1 MNPPPPTF
9 PSRVER
15 RIRALAE
22 EHAQPFYAYDVEAI
36 RQMCRTFRT
45 ALREPASVHFA
56 CMANPHPR
64 FLSIVRE
71 EGLDLFVNS
80 LLHLHAALELGFRG
94 EQLVFAASAMDDATM
109 TAVAASG
116 ARVILDSLGQVERW
130 RRIAPGVSFGVRCNV
145 GGLVEAKPT
154 RGGFFIGV
162 ESRLGLTPEELAA
175 LHGARDVAGLHLYV
189 GTDLVDLDYFRRC
202 YEALASLAPPF
213 PALEFLDFGGGF
225 GVADEAGR
233 RFPVAALGALAG
245 EVVDA
250 LGRRLGRTLRVMIE
264 PGRIIGADAGWF
276 ACRVVDVKARGGR
289 QLVGV
294 DASAVQFPRPLFY
307 PDSAHHP
314 VTLLP
319 AGGSGAAPVGAD
331 ALPTDVYGCST
342 YSRDYL
348 ARGVRLA
355 AARPGDLVVLGQA
368 GSYCAALFT
377 HFLGFPRPLELFDER
392 GEGAVSERASSV
404 RRDRAFHP

>member
-9 PSRVER
+9 PARLEKR
-15 RIRALAE
+15 LRALAA
-22 EHAQPFYAYDVEAI
+22 EHPQPFYLYDVEAI
-36 RQMCRTFRT
+36 RQMCRTFR
-45 ALREPASVHFA
+45 ALPASVHFA

-64 FLSIVRE
+64 FLAIVRE

-80 LLHLHAALELGFRG
+80 LLHLHAARELGFRG
-94 EQLVFAASAMDDATM
+94 DQLIFAASAMDDATM
-109 TAVAASG
+109 RAVAASG

-130 RRIAPGVSFGVRCNV
+130 RRVAPGRAFGVRCNV

-162 ESRLGLTPEELAA
+162 ESRLGLLPEELAT

-202 YEALASLAPPF
+202 YEALASLADPF
-213 PALEFLDFGGGF
+213 PALEFVDFGGGF
-225 GVADEAGR
+225 GVADETGR
-233 RFPVAALGALAG
+233 RFPIAALGELAG
-245 EVVDA
+245 EVVGA
-250 LGRRLGRTLRVMIE
+250 LARRLGRSLELMIE
-264 PGRIIGADAGWF
+264 PGRIIGAEAGWF

-289 QLVGV
+289 QLLGV
-294 DASAVQFPRPLFY
+294 DASAVQFPRPLLY
-307 PDSAHHP
+307 PDTAHHP

-319 AGGSGAAPVGAD
+319 AGASGAAPAGPL
-331 ALPTDVYGCST
+331 ALTTDVYGCST

-348 ARGVRLA
+348 AREVRLA
-355 AARPGDLVVLGQA
+355 PARPGDLVVLGQA

-392 GEGAVSERASSV
+392 GEGPVRERASAV
-404 RRDRAFHP
+404 RGDRARDP